1 MAYSGEDLFRNYRKT
16 YVISPFQASQVS
28 PLGYDLRVGYAVA
41 IRYSDR
47 ISKGKL
53 RADMLLPETET
64 RPSPLSRPL
73 KELIVAPGES
83 ILVVTVEQV
92 YLSSKVL
99 ATVQAKASIS
109 VQGLF
114 LNPVTVDPNFASQDD
129 ASGRI
134 ILYMH
139 NVSGRN
145 VTLRE
150 KQGIATLIMHEVTTE
165 TSHLPEKSGFEDI
178 LKALASTYDQDLIN
192 RISAYTAELTGS
204 RGLTEF
210 ARDRKAV
217 RTLRQNHQLP

>member
-28 PLGYDLRVGYAVA
+28 PLGYDLRIGHA
-41 IRYSDR
+41 ISIKYSSDATA
-47 ISKGKL
+47 KGAL
-53 RADMLLPETET
+53 RAEMLLSSTELN
-64 RPSPLSRPL
+64 SPMSRPL
-73 KELIVAPGES
+73 KELIVSPGGS

-114 LNPVTVDPNFASQDD
+114 LNPVTVDPNFASQDE

-134 ILYMH
+134 VLFMQ

-145 VTLRE
+145 VVLRE

-178 LKALASTYDQDLIN
+178 LKALGSTYDAEVIN
-192 RISAYTAELTGS
+192 RISTYTAELTGT

-210 ARDRKAV
+210 ARDRRAV
-217 RTLRQNHQLP
+217 RNFRQNNHN

>member
-28 PLGYDLRVGYAVA
+28 PLGYDLRVGHALA
-41 IRYSDR
+41 IRYPAATA
-47 ISKGKL
+47 KACL
-53 RADMLLPETET
+53 RADMLIPETDS
-64 RPSPLSRPL
+64 RPLAHTRPL

-83 ILVVTVEQV
+83 ILVITVEQV

-134 ILYMH
+134 ILFMQ

-145 VTLRE
+145 
-150 KQGIATLIMHEVTTE
+150 AH
-165 TSHLPEKSGFEDI
+165 
-178 LKALASTYDQDLIN
+178 
-192 RISAYTAELTGS
+192 
-204 RGLTEF
+204 
-210 ARDRKAV
+210 
-217 RTLRQNHQLP
+217 

>member
-28 PLGYDLRVGYAVA
+28 PLGYDLRVGHALT
-41 IRYSDR
+41 IKYSEDPNL
-47 ISKGKL
+47 KGDFASEMKL
-53 RADMLLPETET
+53 DEANNKAPI
-64 RPSPLSRPL
+64 SRPL
-73 KELIVAPGES
+73 KELIVGPNES
-83 ILVVTVEQV
+83 VLIITVEQV

-99 ATVQAKASIS
+99 ATVHAKASIS

-114 LNPVTVDPNFASQDD
+114 LNPVTVDPNFASNDA

-134 ILYMH
+134 ILFMK

-145 VTLRE
+145 VVLKE

-165 TSHLPEKSGFEDI
+165 TLHLPEKSGFEDI
-178 LKALASTYDQDLIN
+178 LRALSNTYAPDVIS
-192 RISAYTAELTGS
+192 RISTYTAEHSGS

-210 ARDRKAV
+210 ARDRRAA
-217 RTLRQNHQLP
+217 RNFRQNQHH